1 MWTNLAEKISSEGCF
16 LLSGVIST
24 NALSGNTSVDR
35 ESIYD
40 WEIHSEH
47 SERLTVVIAGVP
59 FTPFGLDDFLQLL
72 IDKLVAE
79 GCVQGLG
86 LRSIAATQC
95 GNSGPISL
103 FGM

>member
-1 MWTNLAEKISSEGCF
+1 MWTNLAAKISSEGCF

-40 WEIHSEH
+40 REIHSEH
-47 SERLTVVIAGVP
+47 SERLTVIAGVNY
-59 FTPFGLDDFLQLL
+59 TPFGMDDFLQLF
-72 IDKLVAE
+72 IDKLVAG
-79 GCVQGLG
+79 GCTQGLG